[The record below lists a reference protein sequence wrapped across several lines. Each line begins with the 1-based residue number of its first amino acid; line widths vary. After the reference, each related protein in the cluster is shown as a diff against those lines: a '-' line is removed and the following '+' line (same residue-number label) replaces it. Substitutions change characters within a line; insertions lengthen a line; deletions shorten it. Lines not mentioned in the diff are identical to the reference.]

1 VTEQRRDI
9 LVSRSD
15 RVVFLAFL
23 ALVII
28 CPLAIWP
35 PSVPGKS
42 SVLKWFIIQTC
53 LPLLIAGWLIIR
65 LLSNR
70 PSIRWHLLSI
80 LALGTL
86 AAQVISLLGATNP
99 WLTYIDISRRLG
111 LIAAYFLTLCLVVTD
126 TERDRLV
133 WAVAACGTVAALY
146 GIVQHFGLDP
156 YPWQITRVTPVER
169 GSSTFGHANFAA
181 HFLIMAIPLTLS
193 LLFTRRSTLSRIAVL
208 AMTGAMFYHL
218 TLTGTRGAA
227 LGLAAG
233 CAAAVLVCLCIYN
246 VTDSDKRVR
255 RPVSRSRLA
264 AAVVGSCLV
273 GLLFVVAAWRVKG
286 GGPLKDSS
294 APVRLE
300 TWLTASRLFLQ
311 HPIVGIGAG
320 NYEVTSMGHWSEME
334 IARFVTL
341 NKCSYEVHNEFI
353 EIAVE
358 QGIIGLLAF
367 VLLLVAAVYSAYLIA
382 RHSRDAGDRWRA
394 IGLIAAVVAVSVDSL
409 FNFDLQTPAAA
420 LLFWI
425 ILGLI
430 SRGLTQTAARS

>member
-1 VTEQRRDI
+1 
-9 LVSRSD
+9 
-15 RVVFLAFL
+15 VVFLAFL
-23 ALVII
+23 ALVVI

-35 PSVPGKS
+35 PPIPGKS

-53 LPLLIAGWLIIR
+53 LPSLITGWLIIR

-70 PSIRWHLLSI
+70 FSIRWHLLSI

-86 AAQVISLLGATNP
+86 AAQAISMLGATNP

-111 LIAAYFLTLCLVVTD
+111 LIAAYFLTVCLVVTD

-133 WAVAACGTVAALY
+133 WVVAVCGTVAALY
-146 GIVQHFGLDP
+146 GVVQHFGLDP
-156 YPWQITRVTPVER
+156 YPWQITRATPVER

-193 LLFTRRSTLSRIAVL
+193 LVVTRRSMLSRIAGL
-208 AMTGAMFYHL
+208 AMTAAMFYHL

-233 CAAAVLVCLCIYN
+233 FAAAMLVRFCTHN
-246 VTDSDKRVR
+246 VADSDKRAR
-255 RPVSRSRLA
+255 RPVSRAGLA

-294 APVRLE
+294 GPVRLE

-320 NYEVTSMGHWSEME
+320 NYETVSMGHWSEIE

-341 NKCSYEVHNEFI
+341 NKCSYEVHNEFL
-353 EIAVE
+353 EVAVE
-358 QGIIGLLAF
+358 QGVIGLLAF
-367 VLLLVAAVYSAYLIA
+367 VLLVVAALYSAYLIA
-382 RHSRDAGDRWRA
+382 GHARSAGDRWHGV
-394 IGLIAAVVAVSVDSL
+394 GLIAAMVAVSVDSL

-430 SRGLTQTAARS
+430 SRGLTQAAARS